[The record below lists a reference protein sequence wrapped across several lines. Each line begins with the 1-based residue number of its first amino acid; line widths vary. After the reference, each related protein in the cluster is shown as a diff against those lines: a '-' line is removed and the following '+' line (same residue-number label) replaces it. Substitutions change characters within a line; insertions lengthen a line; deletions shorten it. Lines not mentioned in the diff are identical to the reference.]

1 MELVLPS
8 ILLFLMKIICFT
20 LGYLIVRLGYKLI
33 SAGVTGKFNFTADM
47 KGTKLGLASS
57 SPGLLFVLLGTIL
70 IGYAIKVDKSVD
82 YTKSVNPANEDGA
95 SLIIKKNSNGKV
107 DTTYHPEKKLK
118 DSLN

>member
-1 MELVLPS
+1 MELFLPG
-8 ILLFLMKIICFT
+8 ILLFLLKIFCFT

-57 SPGLLFVLLGTIL
+57 SPGLLFVLLGTFL

-82 YTKSVNPANEDGA
+82 YTKSVSPASEDGGA
-95 SLIIKKNSNGKV
+95 VIIQKKSNGKI
-107 DTTYHPEKKLK
+107 DTTYHSEKKVNN
-118 DSLN
+118 SLN